1 MTFITSFKKA
11 NVTWEGAGWK
21 NTGQSPLEK
30 PQNAA
35 SEWLPLYSSSS
46 TTFLKG
52 DYKTRLPLN
61 TSNAVHTPKC
71 DYLS

>member
-1 MTFITSFKKA
+1 MTLITSFKKA
-11 NVTWEGAGWK
+11 NVTWEGAGWN
-21 NTGQSPLEK
+21 NTVQSPIEK
-30 PQNAA
+30 PENAA
-35 SEWLPLYSSSS
+35 SEWLPLCSGSL
-46 TTFLKG
+46 TTFLQR

>member
-1 MTFITSFKKA
+1 MTLITSLKKA

-21 NTGQSPLEK
+21 NTVQSPIEK

-35 SEWLPLYSSSS
+35 SEWLPLCSGSS

-52 DYKTRLPLN
+52 DYKARFTRRTFHEPNLI
-61 TSNAVHTPKC
+61 H
-71 DYLS
+71 